1 MGVTDLKPVK
11 IELEEFLNMVPDDTT
26 TDNNYFVN
34 IRGTNGSG
42 KSTLGKAL
50 SVVDNRSFYLVKG
63 KKTIATVFPS
73 YSWIFLGKYNPKNN
87 GGCDTLDG
95 YEQVIEV
102 LLSLYKKPFHIL
114 FEGFIVTS
122 SYVKYNKFLR
132 YMKENGGHRK
142 TLVIN
147 MLPPMEVCI
156 NRVYSRNG
164 GKEFGHDSLKAK
176 YAQTKLSI
184 KNTPEYNI
192 PSIEYNNENDN
203 LKDVINIMFRLIE
216 ENIQ

>member
-1 MGVTDLKPVK
+1 MGVIDLDPIKVD
-11 IELEEFLNMVPDDTT
+11 IDEFLALVPDNTT

-34 IRGTNGSG
+34 LRGTNGSG
-42 KSTLGKAL
+42 KSVLGKAL
-50 SVVDNRSFYLVKG
+50 SVIDDRSFYLVKG
-63 KKTIATVFPS
+63 KKTIATVFPT

-95 YEQVIEV
+95 YEQVIET

-122 SYVKYNKFLR
+122 SYVKYNKFLK
-132 YMKENGGHRK
+132 YMTDNGGHRK

-147 MLPPMEVCI
+147 MLPPLEVCI
-156 NRVYSRNG
+156 SRVYSRNG
-164 GKEFGHDSLKAK
+164 GKEFGKDSLIGK

-184 KNTPEYNI
+184 KNTPLQGI
-192 PSIEYNNENDN
+192 PSIEYNNENDK
-203 LKDVINIMFRLIE
+203 LKDVINIMFSLIK
-216 ENIQ
+216 ENIR

>member
-1 MGVTDLKPVK
+1 VGVTENKPFK
-11 IELEEFLNMVPDDTT
+11 IEIQEFLELVPDDITSN
-26 TDNNYFVN
+26 NNYIVN

-42 KSTLGKAL
+42 KSTFGKAL
-50 SVVDNRSFYLVKG
+50 SVVDERAFYLVKG
-63 KKTIATVFPS
+63 KKTLATVFPT
-73 YSWIFLGKYNPKNN
+73 YSWIFLGKYNPKHN

-95 YEQVIEV
+95 YEQVIET
-102 LLSLYKKPFHIL
+102 LLSLYNKPFHIL

-132 YMKENGGHRK
+132 YMKEKGHRK

-147 MLPPMEVCI
+147 MLPPLEVCI

-164 GKEFGHDSLKAK
+164 GKEFGKDSLIGK
-176 YAQTKLSI
+176 YQQTKLSI
-184 KNTPEYNI
+184 KNTPDYDI
-192 PSIEYNNENDN
+192 PSIEYDN
-203 LKDVINIMFRLIE
+203 QHDKLKDVINIMFRLIE